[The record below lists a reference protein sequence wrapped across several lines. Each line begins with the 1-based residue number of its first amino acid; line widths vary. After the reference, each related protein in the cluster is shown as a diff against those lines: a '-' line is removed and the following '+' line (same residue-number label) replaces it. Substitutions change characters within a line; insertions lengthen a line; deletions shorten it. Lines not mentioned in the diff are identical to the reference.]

1 MFTGFKNDFIVENE
15 QTQPDLSGPTHTQ
28 GDAKRGT
35 KTHIHSCTEAHRHT
49 RVQTEKPV
57 RASDWGLLVT
67 GSSLALANNGHF

>member
-15 QTQPDLSGPTHTQ
+15 QTQPDLSGPTHT

-35 KTHIHSCTEAHRHT
+35 KTHIHSGTEARRHT
-49 RVQTEKPV
+49 RVQTKKPM

-67 GSSLALANNGHF
+67 GSSLALANNGRF